1 MPDFDE
7 GNLPDETPT
16 EIVGPAMDERREKR
30 KAELQAE
37 LVEAREKWKALA
49 GEPPEPEPETFWV
62 EILFKRGMV
71 RTFRVTEFE
80 WDEEYDCWSWK
91 QEQARPG
98 DMMLQ
103 HLDDDEIAMIQT
115 WKDRED

>member
-1 MPDFDE
+1 MPDVD
-7 GNLPDETPT
+7 NMDETPT

-30 KAELQAE
+30 EAELRGELSE

-62 EILFKRGMV
+62 EILFKRGMT
-71 RTFRVTEFE
+71 RTFKVTEFE
-80 WDEEYDCWSWK
+80 WDEESNCWSWR

-103 HLDDDEIAMIQT
+103 ALDDDEIAMIQT
-115 WKDRED
+115 WKDQED